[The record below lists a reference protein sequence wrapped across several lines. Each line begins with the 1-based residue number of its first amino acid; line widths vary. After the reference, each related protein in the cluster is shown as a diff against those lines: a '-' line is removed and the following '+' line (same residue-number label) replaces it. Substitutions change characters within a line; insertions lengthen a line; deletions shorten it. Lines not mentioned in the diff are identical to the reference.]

1 MSVNEIEL
9 PNYKLRHELFNS
21 ISHGLGALFGIV
33 ALILMLLKVNSVYSP
48 NEIHGNDFLDL
59 VLGNISVIIYAFSI
73 IACMSISCIY
83 HGLKRNKG
91 KKVLRV
97 LDHDMVYFL
106 VAGTYT
112 PYCLLTLRDAPL
124 WGIENTNFSGYI
136 ILALVYTLIILG
148 IVFNSINIKKYAV
161 FSMIMY
167 IVAGWAI
174 LLNVNG
180 LFTLLSFKGFM
191 LLLFGGISF
200 TLGAILYGL
209 GKKHSV
215 WFHTVFHF
223 FVLFGIILQFT
234 SIYLYIL

>member
-21 ISHGLGALFGIV
+21 ISHGIGAIFGIL
-33 ALILMLLKVNSVYSP
+33 ALIFMFLKINGIFTF
-48 NEIHGNDFLDL
+48 NEIHIKSSLDVIL
-59 VLGNISVIIYAFSI
+59 ANISISIYGISI
-73 IACMSISCIY
+73 IVCMTISCIY

-112 PYCLLTLRDAPL
+112 PYCLISLRETPL
-124 WGIENTNFSGYI
+124 WNINNTNFSGYI
-136 ILALVYTLIILG
+136 ILAIVYILVTLG
-148 IVFNSINIKKYAV
+148 IVFNSINIKKYAP

-174 LLNVNG
+174 LINVVELYKILTING
-180 LFTLLSFKGFM
+180 FL
-191 LLLFGGISF
+191 LLLFGGLSF
-200 TLGAILYGL
+200 SFGAILYGL
-209 GKKHSV
+209 GKKRSV

-223 FVLFGIILQFT
+223 FVLLGIVLQFL
-234 SIYLYIL
+234 SIYLYVL

>member
-21 ISHGLGALFGIV
+21 ISHGLGAIFGIV
-33 ALILMLLKVNSVYSP
+33 ALVLMILKVNNVYSP
-48 NEIHGNDFLDL
+48 NEIHINSFLDL

-73 IACMSISCIY
+73 IVCMCISCIY

-112 PYCLLTLRDAPL
+112 PYCLLTLRDVNL
-124 WGIENTNFSGYI
+124 WDINNTNFSGYL
-136 ILALVYTLIILG
+136 ILAFVYILVTLG
-148 IVFNSINIKKYAV
+148 IVFNSINIKKYAL

-167 IVAGWAI
+167 IVAGWSI
-174 LLNVNG
+174 LLNVNE
-180 LFTLLSFKGFM
+180 LYSHLSFNGFM

-234 SIYLYIL
+234 SIYLYVL